1 VATGTGQVDPSPYL
15 GADEPEIRLTLG
27 RICTLLSTA
36 NVITVASAL
45 RSNMVSPMVGAR
57 IPPELHSQLLEAA
70 SRLQVTPSEVIV
82 AALRQYLGRLQTL
95 DNSPTVAGILDR
107 LEQLEQRVEALEA
120 ASTTPHPGAAVA
132 TGNTTYGSN
141 AGATVA
147 TQRAK
152 DFIPLTR
159 TAALPSDLEALPVL
173 ELRRLARRV
182 IGPGGDRDPI
192 TGKHLRRAELLAALQ
207 RELGKLPDA
216 GR

>member
-1 VATGTGQVDPSPYL
+1 
-15 GADEPEIRLTLG
+15 
-27 RICTLLSTA
+27 
-36 NVITVASAL
+36 
-45 RSNMVSPMVGAR
+45 MVSPMVGAR

-182 IGPGGDRDPI
+182 IGPGGDRDPS

-207 RELGKLPDA
+207 RMLDKDRPVSSMESSFSS
-216 GR
+216 